1 MKKIFTL
8 VLTLGILS
16 SAFSQSFPTKVVY
29 ATPVLS
35 IGFSTHRWVDM
46 YSFTRNERDFQLDKI
61 NTEYNQQV
69 RAIMNMRL
77 SVSRKIDLIQEL
89 QRERAFKVQKVN
101 DRFMDYRNKYN
112 YNHYD
117 RNFNWIR

>member
-16 SAFSQSFPTKVVY
+16 SAFSQSFSSKVVY
-29 ATPVLS
+29 STPVLS
-35 IGFSTHRWVDM
+35 VGFSMHRWADM
-46 YSFTRNERDFQLDKI
+46 YSFTKNERDFQMDKI

-69 RAIMNMRL
+69 RAILNMRL

-89 QRERAFKVQKVN
+89 QRERAFKIQKVN
-101 DRFMDYRNKYN
+101 DRFLDYRNKYN

>member
-16 SAFSQSFPTKVVY
+16 SAFSQSFSTKVVY
-29 ATPVLS
+29 TTPGLS
-35 IGFSTHRWVDM
+35 IGFSHRWVDM
-46 YSFTRNERDFQLDKI
+46 YSFTKNEREFQIDKI

-69 RAIMNMRL
+69 RAILNMRI

-89 QRERAFKVQKVN
+89 QKERAFKIQKVN
-101 DRFMDYRNKYN
+101 DHFFDYRNKYN

-117 RNFNWIR
+117 RNYNWIR